1 MASICGLVEH
11 AGMHVGRL
19 LTIGALVLVAAHGAS
34 ATAPSSFQLV
44 FDGRHNA
51 ALLHEGTFTTSSSW
65 CRSGTAAD
73 TDIDEATLTAV
84 RLFRCTAGDTFTAK
98 VTPLSAEH
106 GGIGSWQIVAGSGTL
121 ASLRGKGTF
130 TSTRLSGGPDPATIS
145 FRSTWDGPADFDA
158 TPPAVALTK
167 SSVRKLT
174 RPKNTYNVRLTLSLI
189 DAGGGPVSFVL
200 QLVDPGRPTITFAYK
215 LGKTATGSLTKTIRI
230 KVPKKT
236 RRVRIAL
243 EASDE
248 LGNTASFAK
257 VISLR

>member
-1 MASICGLVEH
+1 MASIYWPVEH
-11 AGMHVGRL
+11 EAMHVGRL
-19 LTIGALVLVAAHGAS
+19 LAIGALVLVGARGAGAAE
-34 ATAPSSFQLV
+34 PSSLHLV

-65 CRSGTAAD
+65 CPSGTAGD
-73 TDIDEATLTAV
+73 TAIDDATLTAT
-84 RLFRCTAGDTFTAK
+84 RLFRCAAGGDFTAK

-106 GGIGSWQIVAGSGTL
+106 GGIGSWQIVAGSGAL
-121 ASLRGKGTF
+121 ADLRGMGTF
-130 TSTRLSGGPDPATIS
+130 ASTRVSGGPDPATVT

-158 TPPAVALTK
+158 TPPVVALTR

-174 RPKNTYNVRLTLSLI
+174 RPKNTYNVRLALSLI

-200 QLVDPGRPTITFAYK
+200 QLVDSGHPATTFAYK
-215 LGKTATGSLTKTIRI
+215 LGKTASGSLTRTIRI

-236 RRVRIAL
+236 RRIRLGL
-243 EASDE
+243 EASDQ
-248 LGNTASFAK
+248 LGNTSSLVK